1 MIELE
6 PGDVVLINMETFRL
20 VEGNPPSSARY
31 LFASVKQCETFGCTN
46 RCFAAHDADSAS
58 NERASVR
65 GVRGGVVMYLVAHQ
79 DECQM
84 VVGTPKAGTIQ
95 NIQDP
100 LNGEIPLRYIVG
112 TQQPRQCTCEPL
124 LMKYW
129 QLRHDGYEY
138 PR

>member
-1 MIELE
+1 
-6 PGDVVLINMETFRL
+6 
-20 VEGNPPSSARY
+20 
-31 LFASVKQCETFGCTN
+31 
-46 RCFAAHDADSAS
+46 
-58 NERASVR
+58 
-65 GVRGGVVMYLVAHQ
+65 MYLVAHQ

-100 LNGEIPLRYIVG
+100 LNGEMIEYIVG

-129 QLRHDGYEY
+129 QSPDGYEY
-138 PR
+138 GVNPPTTHP